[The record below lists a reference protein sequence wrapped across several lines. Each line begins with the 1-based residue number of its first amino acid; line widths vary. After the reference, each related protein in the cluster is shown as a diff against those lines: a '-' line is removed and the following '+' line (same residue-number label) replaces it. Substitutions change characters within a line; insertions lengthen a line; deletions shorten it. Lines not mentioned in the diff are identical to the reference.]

1 MGLVQQ
7 HLTFGTLQQDSV
19 IILNTTMYNKQVLY
33 APPHHYP
40 HLEAGGV
47 PGEVGGDPQYEL
59 VLNETSTAY
68 TGTAPIT

>member
-1 MGLVQQ
+1 
-7 HLTFGTLQQDSV
+7 
-19 IILNTTMYNKQVLY
+19 MYNKQVLY

-68 TGTAPIT
+68 TGTAPITWNAPP